1 LVAQL
6 IAAGGCWHVAIM
18 LFNQALSL
26 TKVLPAGI
34 FTGSV
39 RFPKINKV

>member
-1 LVAQL
+1 
-6 IAAGGCWHVAIM
+6 M

-26 TKVLPAGI
+26 TKARAAGI

-39 RFPKINKV
+39 HFPDTGKV